1 MQGCTVV
8 LRQRDQGIGYLA
20 QRVPTRVSWWFYVP
34 PLLVGLAIR
43 LSYALLATQP
53 PIPPEA
59 DQYYYRG
66 QATLLTHGYWW
77 DVPGSVAH
85 GSPGIPGI
93 AHPPLFSAVLAVA
106 DELGLHGNDGQ
117 RAFLCVI
124 GVTAVI
130 FCGRIGAR
138 LAGRTG
144 EVAVAWVAAVWPG
157 MWIYNGAVLSESVT
171 VTLVAATLLAFYRF
185 RERTS
190 GLRAAVVGL
199 MVALCAL
206 TRPELLILVVVFAPL
221 WLPATS
227 WARRLSLSVVFIAS
241 AAVLVG
247 PWVGRNLHD
256 YTHTEIMSANF
267 GSVIV
272 GANCGPTYSGPLLGA
287 WDATCATSLRP
298 PLGDAS
304 VVDSYYRNVGEHYA
318 RAHLHRRPDSRGG
331 AGRPGPR
338 RVAHP
343 DPGGDLERHGGG
355 RVAPLELVAV
365 PDHLVDL
372 DSPRHNRGRQS
383 PTTEHDR
390 LAPLCIDLLYFVVS
404 AVLYADPRFAS
415 SCQPAVA
422 VLVGVG
428 LASIIRAGLGRQG
441 AHVRPV
447 PACGLEGAS
456 AQHPGHL
463 GENGP
468 GR

>member
-1 MQGCTVV
+1 VV
-8 LRQRDQGIGYLA
+8 LRQRDQGIGHFT
-20 QRVPTRVSWWFYVP
+20 QTVPRRVSWWFYVP

-77 DVPGSVAH
+77 DVPGSVTH

-106 DELGLHGNDGQ
+106 DELGLHGADGQ

-130 FCGRIGAR
+130 FCGCVGAR

-144 EVAVAWVAAVWPG
+144 EVVVAWVAAVWPG

-171 VTLVAATLLAFYRF
+171 LTLVAATLLAFYRF
-185 RERTS
+185 RERVS

-206 TRPELLILVVVFAPL
+206 TRPELLILLVVFAPL
-221 WLPATS
+221 WIPATS
-227 WARRLSLSVVFIAS
+227 WARRLSLTVVFIAS

-247 PWVGRNLHD
+247 PWVGRNLRD
-256 YTHTEIMSANF
+256 FTHTEIMSANF

-318 RAHLHRRPDSRGG
+318 RAHLHRVPTVVAARVGRALGVWPAPSQAVTWNATAAGVWPRWSSWLYLITWWISIPLVIIG
-331 AGRPGPR
+331 AVSLR
-338 RVAHP
+338 RRSMI
-343 DPGGDLERHGGG
+343 GW
-355 RVAPLELVAV
+355 PLYAL
-365 PDHLVDL
+365 
-372 DSPRHNRGRQS
+372 
-383 PTTEHDR
+383 
-390 LAPLCIDLLYFVVS
+390 ILLYFVVS

-422 VLVGVG
+422 ILVGVG
-428 LASIIRAGLGRQG
+428 LASIIRAGLGPQG
-441 AHVRPV
+441 AHARPSQLV
-447 PACGLEGAS
+447 A
-456 AQHPGHL
+456 
-463 GENGP
+463 
-468 GR
+468 